1 MPRVLFLSSYEPFS
15 AALRALG
22 CEVVAIDP
30 RPGRVEDAAALYAEH
45 GPADLLLQREQLSG
59 PILLKNLESLP
70 CLTAFWS
77 LDTHLNL
84 WWHAPYARLF
94 DLVLTT
100 QPHLAEVLALAI
112 SGPAGLAAGNA
123 EDKTKNIINKMDA
136 SLFNESGVA
145 SPSSTSSSHVS
156 TPPLPSS
163 SSPLHS
169 STAPCPSPDSYC
181 PSSASLRPGSGSPCP
196 GPKVAV
202 LPWFG
207 EKRRFTPH
215 AARPQTVGFV
225 GRVTAQRP
233 ARKRF
238 LDLLSTACRATTADG
253 LFGEDMLAFY
263 DRTRLAPN
271 ESIFGEVNFRLF
283 ESASCGC
290 LPLVQAVPGAL
301 DGLFDP
307 DREIGVYADALE
319 LCDRIKDLAARPEEA
334 EALARAAW
342 ERVRREHLPEHR
354 ARTLAEH
361 CRGLTPRR
369 FAGTDENPHHLST
382 AAVPGSEAVSTP
394 APQAAPGTSAAA
406 RAKFS
411 LCLTALDLWLAGRI
425 PFPPSALARDLAEAA
440 GGPDPDPE
448 ALAGLLRLL
457 TFADQH
463 ADAHTALDT
472 ALAHPRAATDPGL
485 ALAAG
490 MAAIKLGRTPDSR
503 ALLERVTGRTEP
515 EDPAHLL
522 AAWAAWLF
530 AQGRTLR
537 PGFPYDPRR
546 HLPGSA
552 VDCLTA
558 ALFLAPGEQIFMRAL
573 AHILDGVRG
582 AEHTRLGFLSALAL
596 SAPEDWRVHL
606 DLGLCGLAVFRPAE
620 GLADLSQAWDL
631 ALAQG
636 QEEAFEAALAERD
649 PEGRLKKALRARAGR
664 DIPRTGDSGPDAS

>member
-1 MPRVLFLSSYEPFS
+1 MLIWNYARMPGLSLRDFTRPLSPRHPLGYSPAMPRVLFLSSYEPFS
-15 AALRALG
+15 TALRGLG
-22 CEVVAIDP
+22 CEVIAIDP

-100 QPHLAEVLALAI
+100 QPHLAEVLAQAI

-123 EDKTKNIINKMDA
+123 EDKTKNIINKMGA
-136 SLFNESGVA
+136 SLFNERGVA
-145 SPSSTSSSHVS
+145 SPSSTSSSHAS
-156 TPPLPSS
+156 TP
-163 SSPLHS
+163 PLHS
-169 STAPCPSPDSYC
+169 STAPCP
-181 PSSASLRPGSGSPCP
+181 ASDSPCP
-196 GPKVAV
+196 GLKVAV

-225 GRVTAQRP
+225 GRITAQRP

-238 LDLLSTACRATTADG
+238 VDLLSIACRAATADG

-334 EALARAAW
+334 ETMARAAW

-354 ARTLAEH
+354 AQALAEH
-361 CRGLTPRR
+361 CRGLAPR
-369 FAGTDENPHHLST
+369 T
-382 AAVPGSEAVSTP
+382 
-394 APQAAPGTSAAA
+394 PQAP
-406 RAKFS
+406 RAQLC

-463 ADAHTALDT
+463 ADATTALDT

-558 ALFLAPGEQIFMRAL
+558 ALFLAPGEQSFMRAL

-596 SAPEDWRVHL
+596 AAPEDWRVHL
-606 DLGLCGLAVFRPAE
+606 ALGLCGLAVFRPAE

-636 QEEAFEAALAERD
+636 QEAAFEAALAERD
-649 PEGRLKKALRARAGR
+649 PEGRLKKALRAGAGR

>member
-15 AALRALG
+15 AALRGLG
-22 CEVVAIDP
+22 CEVVEIDP

-100 QPHLAEVLALAI
+100 QPHLAEVLARSIA
-112 SGPAGLAAGNA
+112 GPGGA
-123 EDKTKNIINKMDA
+123 
-136 SLFNESGVA
+136 
-145 SPSSTSSSHVS
+145 
-156 TPPLPSS
+156 
-163 SSPLHS
+163 
-169 STAPCPSPDSYC
+169 
-181 PSSASLRPGSGSPCP
+181 

-215 AARPQTVGFV
+215 AARPQAVGFV

-238 LDLLSTACRATTADG
+238 VDLLSSTSRAATADG

-271 ESIFGEVNFRLF
+271 EAIFGEVNFRLF

-307 DREIGVYADALE
+307 GREVAVYADALE

-334 EALARAAW
+334 EAMARAAW

-354 ARTLAEH
+354 ALALAEH

-369 FAGTDENPHHLST
+369 VAGTEGGTD
-382 AAVPGSEAVSTP
+382 P
-394 APQAAPGTSAAA
+394 AQAA
-406 RAKFS
+406 RAKLC
-411 LCLTALDLWLAGRI
+411 LCLTTLDLWLAGRI
-425 PFPPSALARDLAEAA
+425 PFPPAALARDLAEAA
-440 GGPDPDPE
+440 GGSAPDPE

-472 ALAHPRAATDPGL
+472 ALRLPRATTDPGL

-503 ALLERVTGRTEP
+503 ALLERMTGRTEP
-515 EDPAHLL
+515 QDPAHLL

-558 ALFLAPGEQIFMRAL
+558 ALFLAPGEQSFMRAL

-596 SAPEDWRVHL
+596 AAPEDWRVHL
-606 DLGLCGLAVFRPAE
+606 ALGLCGLAVFRPAE
-620 GLADLSQAWDL
+620 GLADLTQALDL
-631 ALAQG
+631 AQAQG
-636 QEEAFEAALAERD
+636 QEEAFETALAQRD
-649 PEGRLKKALRARAGR
+649 PGGRLKKALRAGAAR